1 MSVQKKL
8 KAIIVLEKLLS
19 VIDVEVDVVYL
30 EQFATVSGSTLIN
43 SKAMEPAQ
51 VDKVRNERK
60 EIVSIRRICFIE

>member
-30 EQFATVSGSTLIN
+30 EQFATISGSTLIN